1 MNSPYLLEKKTLV
14 DRLVKIYPYPRSWFE
29 SKSNHVLT
37 AMYNKNKK
45 RSH

>member
-29 SKSNHVLT
+29 TKSNHVLN

-45 RSH
+45 RGN